1 MKSKIRPKKSSIAA
15 IVHTSKQLF
24 PRCTTCSSRRSK
36 NLAKLKR
43 HCIPKELALPII
55 TLARRHVPTTTTS
68 CNSSTSPS
76 PITSERSR
84 RLPTFPDVT
93 GMTDWT
99 PYPGRRR
106 IDRSIGTSHDTSSN
120 CAAVGGVLLTT
131 PDDNEWSMKRD
142 DRDRIMMSVLRT
154 QAALL
159 VCQGKIEALTEQV
172 EEMRHNGKNTV
183 IAGA

>member
-1 MKSKIRPKKSSIAA
+1 MIHPQT
-15 IVHTSKQLF
+15 V
-24 PRCTTCSSRRSK
+24 
-36 NLAKLKR
+36 
-43 HCIPKELALPII
+43 
-55 TLARRHVPTTTTS
+55 
-68 CNSSTSPS
+68 
-76 PITSERSR
+76 
-84 RLPTFPDVT
+84 RLSV
-93 GMTDWT
+93 
-99 PYPGRRR
+99 
-106 IDRSIGTSHDTSSN
+106 
-120 CAAVGGVLLTT
+120 GVLLTT